1 MLVEIL
7 YLERVCQYFRT
18 YNTFYGIV
26 EYCRICSTTLAHLIK
41 LLLQIRDFGYDT
53 D

>member
-26 EYCRICSTTLAHLIK
+26 EYCSTTLAHLIK